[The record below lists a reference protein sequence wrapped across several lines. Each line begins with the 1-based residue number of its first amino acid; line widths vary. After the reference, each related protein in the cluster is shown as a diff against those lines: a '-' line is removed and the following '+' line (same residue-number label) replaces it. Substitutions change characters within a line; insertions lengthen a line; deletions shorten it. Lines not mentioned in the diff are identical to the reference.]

1 MANTT
6 SAPAKHPKGLYV
18 CGLTFTFERFA
29 YYGSK
34 TLLLL
39 FLSYSIAQGG
49 LGIDNADAAAIA
61 ANLAAFTYLAPIF
74 GGM

>member
-1 MANTT
+1 MSKTT
-6 SAPAKHPKGLYV
+6 SAPTKHPKGLYV

-39 FLSYSIAQGG
+39 FLSY
-49 LGIDNADAAAIA
+49 
-61 ANLAAFTYLAPIF
+61 
-74 GGM
+74 

>member
-39 FLSYSIAQGG
+39 FLSYLLLSILNFIIISAYKF
-49 LGIDNADAAAIA
+49 L
-61 ANLAAFTYLAPIF
+61 LFL
-74 GGM
+74 